1 MAEEVVRSTEAMIL
15 LQRESNKIGSVM
27 DVIKAVAEQANLLA
41 LQRLHRSRPCR

>member
-15 LQRESNKIGSVM
+15 LQQEGNKIGSVM

-41 LQRLHRSRPCR
+41 LQRRHRSRPCR